1 MVWVFR
7 GECEKC
13 WYAVWEVMV
22 RDGLD
27 ERWVSHVFG
36 IAVSAM
42 YFPPAR
48 MIGAHGVQEVDQV
61 HLGVSKTND

>member
-42 YFPPAR
+42 YF
-48 MIGAHGVQEVDQV
+48 
-61 HLGVSKTND
+61 L